1 MNICVYSPLSGCTY
15 IELPC
20 ELENSVKDL
29 INIKNNNNRCFLLC
43 HIRHLNPLKS
53 PPQGIKKADKEI
65 INDLDYEGIEFF
77 LCLGKILKSYLKK
90 LKLVIINVVVT
101 LLKNI
106 K

>member
-1 MNICVYSPLSGCTY
+1 M
-15 IELPC
+15 
-20 ELENSVKDL
+20 
-29 INIKNNNNRCFLLC
+29 
-43 HIRHLNPLKS
+43 
-53 PPQGIKKADKEI
+53 KKADKEI